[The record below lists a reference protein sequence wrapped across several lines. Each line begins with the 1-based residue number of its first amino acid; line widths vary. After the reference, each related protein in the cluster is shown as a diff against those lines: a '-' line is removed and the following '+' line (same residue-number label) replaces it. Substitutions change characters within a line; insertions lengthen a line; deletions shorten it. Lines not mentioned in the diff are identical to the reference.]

1 MSKHLDALRSLIDNL
16 STRERILVLLGAIA
30 IVYILW
36 DNFLIAP
43 AQKSYKQL
51 TNEHL
56 NIQGQNSDLER
67 RRILASGLLNNSRRE
82 QVIKEIK
89 KIEQKIK
96 NFDGLILE
104 RLQGRVAPEYMSS
117 LLNDV
122 LQKNQRLQLIRVNN
136 LPAEPFI
143 KKNKKDADKKSRA
156 TDHQIIDSKLM
167 GIFLHSLELELQGS
181 YLDILKYLQDLEAL
195 QWKIFWDQVKLEV
208 LDYPKVKVQIRVH
221 TFSLKEG
228 WLSV

>member
-1 MSKHLDALRSLIDNL
+1 MSKHLNALRSLIDNL
-16 STRERILVLLGAIA
+16 STRERILVLLGALA

-36 DNFLIAP
+36 DSVFISP
-43 AQKSYKQL
+43 AQKSYKRL

-56 NIQGQNSDLER
+56 NIQGQISDLER
-67 RRILASGLLNNSRRE
+67 RRILANGLLNNSNRE
-82 QVIKEIK
+82 RVLKDIKQFE
-89 KIEQKIK
+89 EKIK

-104 RLQGRVAPEYMSS
+104 RLQGRVAPEYMSA

-122 LQKNQRLQLIRVNN
+122 LQKNQRLKLISINN
-136 LPAEPFI
+136 LPATPFI
-143 KKNKKDADKKSRA
+143 NQKKDDSEKNTRQKD
-156 TDHQIIDSKLM
+156 TVIIDPQLM

-181 YLDILKYLQDLEAL
+181 YLDILNYLQELEDL

-208 LDYPKVKVQIRVH
+208 VEYPKVKVQIRVH
-221 TFSLKEG
+221 TFSLKDG